1 MLVESSSKA
10 DSSLQAKQQL
20 LAEGMYRIYHTRAPI
35 MYAYAQLHMR
45 ILDSRDIASAE
56 R

>member
-20 LAEGMYRIYHTRAPI
+20 PAEGISYTRAPI

>member
-20 LAEGMYRIYHTRAPI
+20 PAEGMHTSAPI

>member
-1 MLVESSSKA
+1 MEA
-10 DSSLQAKQQL
+10 HGQL
-20 LAEGMYRIYHTRAPI
+20 TTMPLWLIGPCVYHTRAPI
-35 MYAYAQLHMR
+35 MYVYAQLHMR

>member
-1 MLVESSSKA
+1 MLLESLSKA

-20 LAEGMYRIYHTRAPI
+20 RAEGMYHYIIHVHRLC
-35 MYAYAQLHMR
+35 MHMR
-45 ILDSRDIASAE
+45 ILDSRDIVSAE

>member
-20 LAEGMYRIYHTRAPI
+20 PAIYHTRAPI